1 MLLAQTASL
10 APHSSSTVSAP
21 SRDWNITQIPP
32 GGLQAPHQDLKAP
45 AFLVTFSP
53 MRLPPTQSFLGSFQH
68 APEPSPWD
76 SLLSLIKTVFPQG
89 SIPITKSF
97 TVNIKLVTLL
107 VFVLG

>member
-10 APHSSSTVSAP
+10 APHTSSALSAP
-21 SRDWNITQIPP
+21 SSDWNITQIPP

-53 MRLPPTQSFLGSFQH
+53 MCLPPTQSFLGSFQH